1 LQAFSNFSHTS
12 IRRTQTCFEREKVPG
27 VPRDSSSEGSVADPR
42 GILEQTDSCRSTEGA
57 RMLTKTRNE
66 VRIPLAEWNSLKKN
80 PVFGDL
86 VELLEDRDD
95 LKVAK
100 RSAERA

>member
-1 LQAFSNFSHTS
+1 
-12 IRRTQTCFEREKVPG
+12 
-27 VPRDSSSEGSVADPR
+27 
-42 GILEQTDSCRSTEGA
+42 
-57 RMLTKTRNE
+57 MLTKTRNE

-100 RSAERA
+100 KVRGKSLTLDEYLEKRGIRDRR

>member
-1 LQAFSNFSHTS
+1 
-12 IRRTQTCFEREKVPG
+12 
-27 VPRDSSSEGSVADPR
+27 
-42 GILEQTDSCRSTEGA
+42 
-57 RMLTKTRNE
+57 MLTKTRNE

>member
-1 LQAFSNFSHTS
+1 
-12 IRRTQTCFEREKVPG
+12 
-27 VPRDSSSEGSVADPR
+27 
-42 GILEQTDSCRSTEGA
+42 
-57 RMLTKTRNE
+57 MLTKTRTE

-86 VELLEDRDD
+86 VALLEDRDD

-100 RSAERA
+100 KVRGKSLTLNQYLEKRGIRDRR